1 MYIVSYDI
9 SSDRIRNKVAKEMQ
23 NFGKRV
29 QYSVFECRLSDA
41 QLQEMYGRLATLLQS
56 EKEGNIRIYK
66 LCGKCEQAIM
76 TIGIKSMAFSLEEEQ
91 LFII

>member
-23 NFGKRV
+23 NFGQRV
-29 QYSVFECRLSDA
+29 QYSVFECQLTDT
-41 QLQEMYGRLATLLQS
+41 QLQKMYGRLATLMQS
-56 EKEGNIRIYK
+56 ETDGNIRIYK
-66 LCGKCEQAIM
+66 LCGKCEQDIM
-76 TIGIKSMAFSLEEEQ
+76 TIGTKSMALSLEEEQ